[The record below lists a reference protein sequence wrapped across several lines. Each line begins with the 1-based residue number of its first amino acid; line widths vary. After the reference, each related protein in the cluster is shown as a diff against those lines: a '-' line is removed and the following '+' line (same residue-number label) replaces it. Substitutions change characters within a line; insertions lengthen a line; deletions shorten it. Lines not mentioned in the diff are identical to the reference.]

1 MKRLILLAMLLLPMD
16 VMAQDVTIS
25 SLMAEYSTK
34 SKCSTI
40 NLSSSMLRSM
50 GVEMGADELRAVSV
64 ANPELMPRFLEQVAV
79 VVSGLNVVMSVNSDG
94 QQSVSIYQR
103 VNRNGSVTDLVIV
116 KTDDKESVIMH
127 IRGRDLELSKIDS
140 LLDR

>member
-1 MKRLILLAMLLLPMD
+1 MKRLILLAMLLLPMG

-116 KTDDKESVIMH
+116 KTDAKESVIMH

>member
-1 MKRLILLAMLLLPMD
+1 MKRLILLAILLLPIG

-64 ANPELMPRFLEQVAV
+64 ANPELMSRFLEQVAV

>member
-1 MKRLILLAMLLLPMD
+1 MKRLILLAMLLLPMG

-140 LLDR
+140 LFDR

>member
-1 MKRLILLAMLLLPMD
+1 
-16 VMAQDVTIS
+16 
-25 SLMAEYSTK
+25 
-34 SKCSTI
+34 
-40 NLSSSMLRSM
+40 MLRSM

>member
-1 MKRLILLAMLLLPMD
+1 MKRLILLAMLLLPMG

-94 QQSVSIYQR
+94 QQCVSIYQR

>member
-1 MKRLILLAMLLLPMD
+1 MKRLILLAMLLLPIG

-40 NLSSSMLRSM
+40 NLSNTMLRSM

>member
-1 MKRLILLAMLLLPMD
+1 MKRLILLAMLLLPIG

-40 NLSSSMLRSM
+40 NLSNTMLRSM

-140 LLDR
+140 LFDR

>member
-1 MKRLILLAMLLLPMD
+1 MKRLILLAILLLPMG

-40 NLSSSMLRSM
+40 NLSSTMLRSM

-94 QQSVSIYQR
+94 QHSVSIYQR

>member
-1 MKRLILLAMLLLPMD
+1 MKRLILLAMLLLPIG

-64 ANPELMPRFLEQVAV
+64 ANPELMPRFLEQVAI

>member
-1 MKRLILLAMLLLPMD
+1 MKRLILLAMLLLPMG

-140 LLDR
+140 LLER

>member
-1 MKRLILLAMLLLPMD
+1 MKRLILLAMLLLPIG
-16 VMAQDVTIS
+16 VMAQNLTIS

-40 NLSSSMLRSM
+40 NLSNTMLRSM

-116 KTDDKESVIMH
+116 KTDEEESVIMH

>member
-1 MKRLILLAMLLLPMD
+1 MKRLILLAMLLLPMG

-34 SKCSTI
+34 YKCSTI

-94 QQSVSIYQR
+94 QQRVSIYQR
-103 VNRNGSVTDLVIV
+103 INRNGSVTDLVIV

>member
-1 MKRLILLAMLLLPMD
+1 MKRLILLAVLLLPIG

>member
-1 MKRLILLAMLLLPMD
+1 MKRLILLAMLLLPIG

-40 NLSSSMLRSM
+40 NLSNTMLRSM

-116 KTDDKESVIMH
+116 KTDEEESVIMH

>member
-1 MKRLILLAMLLLPMD
+1 MKRLILLAMLLLPIG

-25 SLMAEYSTK
+25 SLMVEYSTK

-40 NLSSSMLRSM
+40 NLSNTMLRSM

>member
-1 MKRLILLAMLLLPMD
+1 MKRLILLAMLLLPIG
-16 VMAQDVTIS
+16 VMAQDVTIG

-40 NLSSSMLRSM
+40 NLSSTMLRSM

-116 KTDDKESVIMH
+116 KTDEKESVIMH

>member
-1 MKRLILLAMLLLPMD
+1 MKRLILLAMLLLPIG

>member
-1 MKRLILLAMLLLPMD
+1 MKRLILLAMLLLPIG

-40 NLSSSMLRSM
+40 NLSSTMLRSM

>member
-1 MKRLILLAMLLLPMD
+1 MKRLILLAMLLLPIG

-94 QQSVSIYQR
+94 QHSVSIYQR

>member
-1 MKRLILLAMLLLPMD
+1 MKRLILLAMLLLPIG

-40 NLSSSMLRSM
+40 NLSSTMLRSM
-50 GVEMGADELRAVSV
+50 GVEMGADELKAVSV

>member
-1 MKRLILLAMLLLPMD
+1 MKRLILLAMLLLPIG

-40 NLSSSMLRSM
+40 NLSNTMLRSM

-103 VNRNGSVTDLVIV
+103 VNHNGSVTDLVIV

-127 IRGRDLELSKIDS
+127 IRGRDLQLSKIDS

>member
-1 MKRLILLAMLLLPMD
+1 MKRLILLAMLLLPMG
-16 VMAQDVTIS
+16 VIAQDVTIS

-94 QQSVSIYQR
+94 QHSVSIYQR

>member
-1 MKRLILLAMLLLPMD
+1 MKRLIFLAVLLLPIG

-94 QQSVSIYQR
+94 QQSVSIYQC

-140 LLDR
+140 LLER

>member
-1 MKRLILLAMLLLPMD
+1 MKRLILLAMLLLPIG

-40 NLSSSMLRSM
+40 NLSSTMLRSM

-79 VVSGLNVVMSVNSDG
+79 VVSGLNVVMSVNRDG

-116 KTDDKESVIMH
+116 KTDEKESVIMH

>member
-1 MKRLILLAMLLLPMD
+1 MKRLILLVMLLLPIG

-25 SLMAEYSTK
+25 SLMAEYSSK

-40 NLSSSMLRSM
+40 NLSSTMLRSM

-94 QQSVSIYQR
+94 QQSVSIYQC

>member
-1 MKRLILLAMLLLPMD
+1 MKRLILLAILLLPIG

-40 NLSSSMLRSM
+40 NLSNTMLRSM

>member
-1 MKRLILLAMLLLPMD
+1 MKRLILLAMLLLPIGA
-16 VMAQDVTIS
+16 MAQDVTIS

-34 SKCSTI
+34 SKCTTI
-40 NLSSSMLRSM
+40 NLSNTMLRSM

>member
-1 MKRLILLAMLLLPMD
+1 MKRLILLAMLLLPIG

-140 LLDR
+140 LFDR

>member
-1 MKRLILLAMLLLPMD
+1 MKRLILLAMLLLPIG

-64 ANPELMPRFLEQVAV
+64 ANPELMPRFLEQVAI

-94 QQSVSIYQR
+94 QHSVSIYQR

>member
-1 MKRLILLAMLLLPMD
+1 MKRLILLAILLLPIG

-64 ANPELMPRFLEQVAV
+64 ANPELMPHFLEQVAV

>member
-1 MKRLILLAMLLLPMD
+1 MKRLILLAMLLLPMG

-94 QQSVSIYQR
+94 QHSVSIYQR

>member
-1 MKRLILLAMLLLPMD
+1 MKRLILLAMLLLPIG
-16 VMAQDVTIS
+16 VMAQDVTMS

-40 NLSSSMLRSM
+40 NLSSTMLRSM

>member
-1 MKRLILLAMLLLPMD
+1 MKRLILLAMLLLPIG
-16 VMAQDVTIS
+16 VMAQDVAIS

>member
-1 MKRLILLAMLLLPMD
+1 MKRLILLAILLLPMG

-40 NLSSSMLRSM
+40 NLSSTMLRSM

>member
-1 MKRLILLAMLLLPMD
+1 MKRLILLAMLFLPIG
-16 VMAQDVTIS
+16 VMAQDVIIS

-40 NLSSSMLRSM
+40 NLSNTMLRSM

>member
-1 MKRLILLAMLLLPMD
+1 MKRLILLAMLLLPIG

-40 NLSSSMLRSM
+40 NLSNTMLRSM

-79 VVSGLNVVMSVNSDG
+79 AVSGLNVVMSVNSDG

-103 VNRNGSVTDLVIV
+103 VNRNGRVTDLVIV

>member
-1 MKRLILLAMLLLPMD
+1 MKRLILLAMLLLPIG

-40 NLSSSMLRSM
+40 NLSNTMLRSM

-116 KTDDKESVIMH
+116 KTDDKEFVIMH

>member
-1 MKRLILLAMLLLPMD
+1 MKRLILLAMLLLPMG

-64 ANPELMPRFLEQVAV
+64 ANPELMSRFLEQVAV

-94 QQSVSIYQR
+94 QHSVSIYQR

>member
-1 MKRLILLAMLLLPMD
+1 MKRLILLAMLLLSMG